1 MRGRTRERER
11 ERMKERLTNHFNK
24 QTERD
29 THEEGTIIKVHL
41 YDIRPLNFNITFS
54 FLFNYF

>member
-1 MRGRTRERER
+1 
-11 ERMKERLTNHFNK
+11 MKERLTNHFNK

-41 YDIRPLNFNITFS
+41 YVRFHAALSLPLNAI
-54 FLFNYF
+54 